1 MYSLASRRMAP
12 VMHRFTSGTNFD
24 GFPVPEPGTLALL
37 GLGPARS
44 RLDETQSE
52 LSPNAKREET
62 TMSHRTLAS
71 LIVALVA
78 SSVLSPA
85 AAQPAAVEVIID
97 SVTPGTPSGDGDWCI
112 GDAEVELIAHVVDV
126 ASQSVVTEGQLWMQ
140 FCVARTLG
148 ALNGFAKEDCEATG
162 PPRWLSIS
170 GHDLAAVNPA
180 DFTHNPGVLA
190 LGVRF
195 QFRPAS
201 GGEFQ
206 RATSVPFNL
215 DTTCGP

>member
-1 MYSLASRRMAP
+1 M
-12 VMHRFTSGTNFD
+12 TNRIAT
-24 GFPVPEPGTLALL
+24 V
-37 GLGPARS
+37 S
-44 RLDETQSE
+44 
-52 LSPNAKREET
+52 
-62 TMSHRTLAS
+62 
-71 LIVALVA
+71 VALTFAVCGCG
-78 SSVLSPA
+78 SSSPA
-85 AAQPAAVEVIID
+85 SPSRPTATSPTPSDSSATAVKPPAQAAAVEVSLV
-97 SVTPGTPSGDGDWCI
+97 SVVPGTPSGDGDWCI